1 MLTMAAAP
9 RSARWCGGPCSV
21 PATLATGSR
30 RTGVAA
36 RVSGG
41 PPGREQGRAAWLTVG
56 QASGT

>member
-21 PATLATGSR
+21 PATPATGSR